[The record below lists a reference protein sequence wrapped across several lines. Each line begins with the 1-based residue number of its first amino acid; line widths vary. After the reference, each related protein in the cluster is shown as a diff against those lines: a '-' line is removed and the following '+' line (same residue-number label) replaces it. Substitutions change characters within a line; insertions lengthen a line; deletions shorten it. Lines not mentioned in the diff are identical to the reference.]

1 MKIDKSAEQFIQL
14 LGIVEKLRGS
24 NGCPWDKEQTPE
36 SLLPYFLEE
45 TYEVI
50 ESIDQSNWD
59 NLKEELGDVML
70 HVALQAQISKEEG
83 RFTIFDTLVNINKKL
98 VRRHP
103 HVFGD
108 EKADIASHAKKN
120 WEAIKHEEK
129 KRESRLDGV
138 PLALPALTRAQRLQE
153 KASYAGFDWDNIESV
168 WEKLYEEVDE
178 LKEADKSKDISDLK
192 EEIGDVLFSVVN
204 LARHLKLDSEDLLRK
219 ANEKF
224 INRFKAIEK
233 ELVEKGKTIDE
244 ANLDEMDE
252 IWDQIKSQVKKG

>member
-1 MKIDKSAEQFIQL
+1 MKIDKSAEQFIKL
-14 LGIVEKLRGS
+14 LEIVEKLRGPD
-24 NGCPWDKEQTPE
+24 GCPWDKEQTPA

-50 ESIDQSNWD
+50 ESIDQSNWE
-59 NLKEELGDVML
+59 NLKEELGDVIL

-83 RFTIFDTLVNINKKL
+83 RFTIFDTLVDINKKL

-138 PLALPALTRAQRLQE
+138 PLTLPALTRAQRLQE
-153 KASYAGFDWDNIESV
+153 KAAYAGFDWDNIDSV
-168 WEKLYEEVDE
+168 WEKLHEEIAE
-178 LKEADKSKDISDLK
+178 LKKADKSKDISDLK

-204 LARHLKLDSEDLLRK
+204 LARHFKLDSEDLLRK
-219 ANEKF
+219 ANSKF

-244 ANLDEMDE
+244 AKSDEMDE
-252 IWDQIKSQVKKG
+252 IWDQIKSQGK

>member
-1 MKIDKSAEQFIQL
+1 MKIDKSAKEFIKL
-14 LGIVEKLRGS
+14 LRIVEKLRGP
-24 NGCPWDKEQTPE
+24 NGCPWDKEQTSS

-50 ESIDQSNWD
+50 ESIDQSNWE
-59 NLKEELGDVML
+59 NLKEELGDVIL

-83 RFTIFDTLVNINKKL
+83 RFTIFDTLVDINKKL

-103 HVFGD
+103 HVFGE
-108 EKADIASHAKKN
+108 EKSDIASHVKKN

-138 PLALPALTRAQRLQE
+138 PLTLPALTRAQRLQE
-153 KASYAGFDWDNIESV
+153 KASYAGFDWDNIDSV
-168 WEKLYEEVDE
+168 WEKLHEEIDE
-178 LKEADKSKDISDLK
+178 LKKAYITKEISDLK

-204 LARHLKLDSEDLLRK
+204 LARHLKLDSEDLLRR
-219 ANEKF
+219 ANSKF

-244 ANLDEMDE
+244 ANIDEMDE
-252 IWDQIKSQVKKG
+252 IWDQIKSQVK